1 MNKNKYIIISGATA
15 TGKTQASI
23 EVALYLADKYRL
35 KAEIVN
41 FDSLLFYKE
50 LNIGTAKPTPDEQK
64 GILHHLVNI
73 RSIDDPINASDFI
86 KLAYDKIE
94 ELQEKNI
101 IPILVGGS
109 AFYIRALVKGMIHSI
124 ETPEISDMIKKEIQ
138 QIKLTPNGIIDF
150 LTEKDPEI
158 FNHIHKNDD
167 YRLTRAAE
175 FFLQNLKPYSV
186 EIKKT
191 VKNKPYDFSHNN
203 KINGTMLH
211 LSMLV
216 DKVTH
221 LKIIK
226 DRAIKMVE
234 AGLIEEVEELMSNG
248 FDLELKPLSSIGYKE
263 TINYLLNKKSQ
274 NKDDLIESINISTR
288 QLAKSQKTFFKKIT
302 PKITIDPLTSKETLF
317 RSLDNFIK
325 LS

>member
-1 MNKNKYIIISGATA
+1 MLA

-73 RSIDDPINASDFI
+73 RSINDPINASDFI

-138 QIKLTPNGIIDF
+138 QIKLTPNGIINF

-175 FFLQNLKPYSV
+175 FLQNLKPYSV

-221 LKIIK
+221 LKK
-226 DRAIKMVE
+226 PVK
-234 AGLIEEVEELMSNG
+234 IEHQIFVRKRLG
-248 FDLELKPLSSIGYKE
+248 RLFQLRRKV
-263 TINYLLNKKSQ
+263 NKKYIIISGATATGRA
-274 NKDDLIESINISTR
+274 KAVLIALYR
-288 QLAKSQKTFFKKIT
+288 LQKTSFKAEIVN
-302 PKITIDPLTSKETLF
+302 LCNLLF
-317 RSLDNFIK
+317 YKNLI
-325 LS
+325 